1 MAISALKMLKDGT
14 LQATAETRR
23 YQASLDQVKST
34 WESII
39 KQNQA
44 QIFNTLANGL
54 NTVNVALSRMKP
66 FLAGVSKGMEQASK
80 SVLKWAENSQTASK
94 FFNMMN
100 TTGVKTF
107 NTLLSA
113 AGRFGDGL
121 VNVFTQLGPLFLW
134 VAQGLD
140 SLGKKFQN
148 WANSVAGQNA
158 IKAFIEYTKTNL
170 PKIGQ
175 IFGNVF
181 AGIGN
186 LMVAFAQNSAGIFDW
201 LVKMTGKFRE
211 WSEQVGKSEGFKQFV
226 KYVQQN
232 GPVIMQLIGNI
243 VRALIAFGT
252 AMAPI
257 ASVILRVVTAFAGF
271 IAKLFETHPA
281 VAKMVG
287 IGMILAGIMW
297 ALLAPIIAVGTVLSN
312 VFGVSLLQAI
322 GKIARFM
329 ASSNILKGV
338 LNILRG
344 AFSLL
349 VSPIANIGRLLSL
362 IHI

>member
-1 MAISALKMLKDGT
+1 M
-14 LQATAETRR
+14 
-23 YQASLDQVKST
+23 
-34 WESII
+34 
-39 KQNQA
+39 
-44 QIFNTLANGL
+44 
-54 NTVNVALSRMKP
+54 
-66 FLAGVSKGMEQASK
+66 
-80 SVLKWAENSQTASK
+80 
-94 FFNMMN
+94 
-100 TTGVKTF
+100 
-107 NTLLSA
+107 
-113 AGRFGDGL
+113 
-121 VNVFTQLGPLFLW
+121 
-134 VAQGLD
+134 
-140 SLGKKFQN
+140 
-148 WANSVAGQNA
+148 
-158 IKAFIEYTKTNL
+158 

-226 KYVQQN
+226 KYVQQKWSSDYAIN
-232 GPVIMQLIGNI
+232 WRHI
-243 VRALIAFGT
+243 VRALVAFGT

-297 ALLAPIIAVGTVLSN
+297 ALLAPIIAVSTFISSGFVAALIQA
-312 VFGVSLLQAI
+312 VGHIGRFLGAGRILQGI
-322 GKIARFM
+322 
-329 ASSNILKGV
+329 

-349 VSPIANIGRLLSL
+349 VSPIANIGRDYY
-362 IHI
+362 HY